1 MKKVNKH
8 RAVKKLYASES
19 SQKSDGSIIM
29 ENEIKISEANNDVDE
44 NAPPVKKVS
53 E

>member
-1 MKKVNKH
+1 
-8 RAVKKLYASES
+8 
-19 SQKSDGSIIM
+19 M

-44 NAPPVKKVS
+44 NASPKKIV